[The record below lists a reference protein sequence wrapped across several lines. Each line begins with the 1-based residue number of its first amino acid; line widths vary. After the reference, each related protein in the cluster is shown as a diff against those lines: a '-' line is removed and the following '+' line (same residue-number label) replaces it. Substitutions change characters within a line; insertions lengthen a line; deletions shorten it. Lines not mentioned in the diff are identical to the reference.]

1 MSRKSCSISVLTIIP
16 FKITQSSR
24 HEKKRKW
31 CLAHISVQLKSY
43 QFFASFLRTCWLA
56 PHILACLLTLVF
68 WLLDRFRFGLRAYN
82 SLSSFYPNWDGLG
95 REGEKKSAGRKM
107 GRRLKDREKKHH
119 PNEDPAP
126 IRRWLTISLSENCKR
141 ADKWAHSKKPHLTK
155 SPDLSRLSE

>member
-1 MSRKSCSISVLTIIP
+1 MRHLSRKSCSISVLTIIP

-43 QFFASFLRTCWLA
+43 QFFASVLRTCWLA

-107 GRRLKDREKKHH
+107 GRRLKTEKK
-119 PNEDPAP
+119 A
-126 IRRWLTISLSENCKR
+126 SSELGPR
-141 ADKWAHSKKPHLTK
+141 PDSTLADDITFRKLQACG
-155 SPDLSRLSE
+155 